1 MSLVV
6 NTQAPDFTLQNT
18 KGNKV
23 SLQEYLGEKNV
34 LLLFFPLAFTD
45 VWSKE
50 LCQVRDN
57 FKIYDAL
64 DANVFG
70 ISVDSFFTLNEFKK
84 AQNINF
90 QLLSDFNREV
100 SKKYEALYDDFFR
113 MKGVSKRAAYLIN
126 KEGVIKYSE
135 VLEDASMIPDF
146 DNIQKTLE
154 GMS

>member
-1 MSLVV
+1 MSLAV
-6 NTQAPDFTLQNT
+6 NTKAPGFTLQNT
-18 KGNKV
+18 KGEKV
-23 SLQEYLGEKNV
+23 SLQDKLGDKNV

-45 VWSKE
+45 VCTKE

-84 AQNINF
+84 AQNLNF

-100 SKKYEALYDDFFR
+100 SKKYQALYNDFFG
-113 MKGVSKRAAYLIN
+113 MKGVSKRAAYLID
-126 KEGVIKYSE
+126 KEGLIRYSE
-135 VLEDASMIPDF
+135 VLEDASKIPDF
-146 DNIQKTLE
+146 GKIQQTLQ
-154 GMS
+154 GMG